1 MKILATLAACILLSN
16 WVQGSTSNRTT
27 QLGGDCDSLL
37 LTNGKWI
44 AVRNVQR
51 TEDLLLFSFCN
62 DSSQRVHQIPIQQ
75 AKAFKNSQGERRE
88 LAQLPMNLE
97 KSNDS
102 KLQKTAALSS
112 RIQKLAWLS
121 LLGIFPLPILTQ
133 MYVIRKASALKKQLE
148 NTPEHKKY
156 KRQLTAISI
165 VNWGLLG
172 IWVAFWSLVLLI
184 ILAFTFP
191 L

>member
-1 MKILATLAACILLSN
+1 MKILATLIACILLSN

-44 AVRNVQR
+44 AVRNLQR
-51 TEDLLLFSFCN
+51 TERALLFSFCN
-62 DSSQRVHQIPIQQ
+62 DSSHQQQRIPIQQ
-75 AKAFKNSQGERRE
+75 AKLLKNAEGEPLE
-88 LAQLPMNLE
+88 VKQLPIQPE
-97 KSNDS
+97 PWVDS
-102 KLQKTAALSS
+102 KFQTAPSVASK
-112 RIQKLAWLS
+112 IQKLAWLS
-121 LLGIFPLPILTQ
+121 ILGIFPLPILTQ
-133 MYVIRKASALKKQLE
+133 IYVIRKARTLKRQLE
-148 NTPEHKKY
+148 NIPEHKKY

-165 VNWGLLG
+165 TNWVLLG
-172 IWVAFWSLVLLI
+172 SWVAFWSLVLLI